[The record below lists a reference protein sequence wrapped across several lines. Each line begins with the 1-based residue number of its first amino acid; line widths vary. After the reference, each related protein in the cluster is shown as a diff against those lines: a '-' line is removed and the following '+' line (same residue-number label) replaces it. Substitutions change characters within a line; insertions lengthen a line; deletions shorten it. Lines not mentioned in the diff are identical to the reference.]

1 MTWLLSV
8 SYWDLTQHSPV
19 SKGPWSF
26 KCCLHLACFVSLIC
40 WASQVMAD
48 KPGLEH
54 PLNWKRNHASKLH
67 GRPLSLKFSAMKH
80 QVQSQQWGVFGISL
94 DRVSKQAGS
103 WHLESVKRRG
113 MPWRTVVLSSVAGDS
128 GLTEVS
134 QLSRAPKTMCSI
146 KQTSFTGLK
155 VGAGAGACVPPAA
168 VPAPA
173 VPQRKQTTL
182 HTSSGGFIPAR
193 GLEMQPDGETTASLQ
208 PSQEALLF
216 GKLGD
221 EITEKEFEG
230 CSTIY
235 NTGMVPCAL

>member
-1 MTWLLSV
+1 MS
-8 SYWDLTQHSPV
+8 
-19 SKGPWSF
+19 SF
-26 KCCLHLACFVSLIC
+26 GECQEERDA
-40 WASQVMAD
+40 
-48 KPGLEH
+48 LE
-54 PLNWKRNHASKLH
+54 
-67 GRPLSLKFSAMKH
+67 
-80 QVQSQQWGVFGISL
+80 
-94 DRVSKQAGS
+94 
-103 WHLESVKRRG
+103 
-113 MPWRTVVLSSVAGDS
+113 DS
-128 GLTEVS
+128 GTELCGGGQWAHRGVS
-134 QLSRAPKTMCSI
+134 AVKGSQDYVLNKANM
-146 KQTSFTGLK
+146 SFTGLK